1 MEIYSESRKYEIT
14 PTENWVKC
22 GKCGTEFDLNKNDGC
37 PLCGFGSKDISIE
50 KESEERSIS
59 KNKMLRYLSI
69 PNDLVLEPGKPLIDD
84 ETRRVGSWGMFN
96 SFFPGKATLRV
107 LAHIMEEE
115 NQECIKLSDLMKKM
129 EEVLQRS
136 ELTKLRGFPNNP
148 KKESSIGRLVY
159 HFIRTFTE
167 MGFFIVKTA
176 GENKEDVWAC
186 NWDDIDITLTKEGLE
201 FAKIKNRVFDY
212 NESNQVLTN
221 DEKVWLIDYLRK
233 IDREGYKE
241 YSLLRD
247 VFEFLKEGHN
257 GKDELWNWFK
267 SNENF
272 RNYVRQWS
280 RKADDP
286 KKFEEQIE
294 NISTT
299 FAAGKLALLREL
311 GVVKNKRNDYTILEG
326 LNDE

>member
-1 MEIYSESRKYEIT
+1 MEIYNESRKYKIT
-14 PTENWVKC
+14 SQENWVKC
-22 GKCGTEFDLNKNDGC
+22 GKCGTEFDLNKNNGC
-37 PLCGFGSKDISIE
+37 PLCGFGSKKNIQEDKAKKE
-50 KESEERSIS
+50 KSE
-59 KNKMLRYLSI
+59 NKILEYLSI

-84 ETRRVGSWGMFN
+84 ETRSVGSWGMFN

-107 LAHIMEEE
+107 LAHLMEET
-115 NQECIKLSDLMKKM
+115 NQKYVRLSDLMNKM
-129 EEVLQRS
+129 REVLQES
-136 ELTKLRGFPNNP
+136 ELTKLRGFPNNT

-159 HFIRTFTE
+159 HFIRIFTE
-167 MGFFIVKTA
+167 MGFFIVKTTDRS
-176 GENKEDVWAC
+176 KEDVWAC
-186 NWDDIDITLTKEGLE
+186 NWEDIEITLTKEGLE

-212 NESNQVLTN
+212 NESNQVLTLE
-221 DEKVWLIDYLRK
+221 EKTWLIDYLKK

-241 YSLLRD
+241 YSILKD

-267 SNENF
+267 NNENF
-272 RNYVRQWS
+272 RNYVKQWS

-286 KKFEEQIE
+286 EAFEKQIE

-311 GVVKNKRNDYTILEG
+311 GIVKNKRNDYTILEE
-326 LNDE
+326 LK